1 MQNLLPDSKISL
13 TLSSVLFLVLL
24 GGLVSTA
31 SAQVYIP
38 SDEYLGYYDANG
50 IYTVIGNI
58 KNDLDHGIL
67 PIITISVI
75 DDNTRLS
82 QTIQYVPLGPH
93 SEIPFKI
100 KFPDVQSMSPTL
112 LAADVSFE
120 YNTQNAIPLQ
130 VLYDQTLVQHSDG
143 HLTGRIQNT
152 GNQTIYNPKIFAV
165 IHGYDNILDVTQNVE
180 FIPAIKPGEIIN
192 FTMYPDP
199 SITDPISY
207 YSCFAPTDTTVMPIT
222 TKKEGQK
229 YNFRYDSGSWFYN
242 ATFDDTGT
250 IMSIRGY
257 NSYPF
262 DTYANFE
269 FAPISGNEV
278 FTVKFNDEPI
288 EFIQSKDELGF
299 WHVAY
304 TVQPRSQG
312 VLVISGF
319 EKGIPPELSRIPAWI
334 KQSAGWWSNDEISD
348 DEFLEG
354 IDYMF
359 EQRILSVTRDIV
371 PQFEWSIPSWVAQP
385 AGWWSNDEISDDEF
399 IEIITYLVEQRVI
412 VI

>member
-1 MQNLLPDSKISL
+1 MQSLLPDLKISL

-24 GGLVSTA
+24 CGATNA
-31 SAQVYIP
+31 SAQVHVP
-38 SDEYLGYYDANG
+38 SDEYLGYYDFNG
-50 IYTVIGNI
+50 VYTVIGNI

-67 PIITISVI
+67 PTLTISVI
-75 DDNTRLS
+75 DDDTRLS
-82 QTIQYVPLGPH
+82 KTIQYVPLGPH

-100 KFPDVQSMSPTL
+100 KFPDVQSISPVL
-112 LAADVSFE
+112 LAADISFE
-120 YNTQNAIPLQ
+120 YNTQDTIPLQ
-130 VLYDQTLVQHSDG
+130 VLYDDTLLQHKDG

-165 IHGYDNILDVTQNVE
+165 VHGYDNILDVTQNVE
-180 FIPAIKPGEIIN
+180 SIPIIKPGEIIN

-199 SITDPISY
+199 SITDPILY
-207 YSCFAPTDTTVMPIT
+207 YSCFAPTDTTVMPVT
-222 TKKEGQK
+222 TKKEDQK

-250 IMSIRGY
+250 IMSIHGY

-262 DTYANFE
+262 ETYANFE
-269 FAPISGNEV
+269 FAPVSGNEV

-334 KQSAGWWSNDEISD
+334 KQSAGWWSNNEITD

-359 EQRILSVTRDIV
+359 EQRILSATRDIV
-371 PQFEWSIPSWVAQP
+371 TQFEWSIPAWIKQS
-385 AGWWSNDEISDDEF
+385 AGWWSNNEITDDEF
-399 IEIITYLVEQRVI
+399 LEIIAYLVEQRII